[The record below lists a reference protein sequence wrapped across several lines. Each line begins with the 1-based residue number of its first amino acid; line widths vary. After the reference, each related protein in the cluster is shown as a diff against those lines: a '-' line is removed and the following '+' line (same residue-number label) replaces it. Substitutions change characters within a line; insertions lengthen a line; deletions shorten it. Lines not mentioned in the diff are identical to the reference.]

1 MKTKILM
8 AFLAV
13 FFLATGS
20 AMAIP
25 VVEYTVEGNVLNFSV
40 YNDLTDFGISKVG
53 FQISD
58 ISESWALPSGAEYA
72 TSNSY
77 DWFWVD
83 PFAYG
88 VDTITNIM
96 ITVSSVPNAVGYA
109 VLFSGSGEYTGVDA
123 QNINSNDPGYN
134 RYMVL
139 GTTTATANPV
149 PEPITLILLG
159 LGFLGTAGLRRKIQ
173 K

>member
-8 AFLAV
+8 TFLAV

-20 AMAIP
+20 ALAIP
-25 VVEYTVEGNVLNFSV
+25 VVEYTVEENVLNFSV

-53 FQISD
+53 FKISD
-58 ISESWALPSGAEYA
+58 ISESWVLPSEVEYA
-72 TSNSY
+72 TSNAY

-83 PFAYG
+83 PFVYG

-96 ITVSSVPNAVGYA
+96 ITVSEVPSSVDYA
-109 VLFSGSGEYTGVDA
+109 VLFSGHGEYTGADA
-123 QNINSNDPGYN
+123 QNINSNDPGFN

-139 GTTTATANPV
+139 GTATATANSV
-149 PEPITLILLG
+149 PEPITFILLG
-159 LGFLGTAGLRRKIQ
+159 LGFLGTAVLRRKIQ